1 MIMTDKTVEL
11 DQHRGMA
18 AQKATKLRRLLA
30 DVETNEKALRARQ
43 EDLESHLLAAPA
55 ASWSEAAEKAGYL
68 LSLFAA
74 TLAAEDPRRQKLIA
88 AVLAD
93 FERLSGEE

>member
-1 MIMTDKTVEL
+1 MTDKTIEL
-11 DQHRGMA
+11 DRHRGMA
-18 AQKATKLRRLLA
+18 SQKATELRRLLA
-30 DVETNEKALRARQ
+30 DVETNGKALRLRQ
-43 EDLESHLLAAPA
+43 QELEAHLLAAPA
-55 ASWSEAAEKAGYL
+55 TNWFEAAEKARYL

-93 FERLSGEE
+93 FERLAGEG

>member
-1 MIMTDKTVEL
+1 MTERTIDL
-11 DQHRGMA
+11 DHHRGMA
-18 AQKATKLRRLLA
+18 AQKATELRRLLSE
-30 DVETNEKALRARQ
+30 VEANQTVLRLRQ
-43 EDLESHLLAAPA
+43 DELEAHLLAAPA
-55 ASWSEAAEKAGYL
+55 TSWPEAAEKARYL

-93 FERLSGEE
+93 FERLTDQA